1 MPSALLLP
9 PLGEGGEGGSRWL
22 NVNGLPC
29 RATSAPVR
37 CQGDGAAAR
46 FGQPTPIPAFLQR
59 GKEKN
64 REKSRFAAGML
75 CLPVSMMPLSQCL
88 KHKRT
93 DQAEREAVGERAV
106 APASHRHWPLAA
118 GQRTQGPAKRWPV
131 RAFSSNPLPS
141 PGQLSLVT
149 FFFARKESYPPP
161 GRRSPLNPQKKP
173 LKASRLKTQ
182 PCASLSKANI
192 KDRQGTCGKVSSY
205 EKRPCSRSG
214 LSPAPLRPP
223 AEPGWSPPPALP
235 CRDSRG

>member
-9 PLGEGGEGGSRWL
+9 PLGEGWDGGSRWL

-37 CQGDGAAAR
+37 CQVDGAAAR

-106 APASHRHWPLAA
+106 APASHRHWPPTADQ
-118 GQRTQGPAKRWPV
+118 GTQGPAKRWPV
-131 RAFSSNPLPS
+131 RAFSSNPLPI
-141 PGQLSLVT
+141 PIPRQLSLVT

-161 GRRSPLNPQKKP
+161 GRRSPLNPQKNP
-173 LKASRLKTQ
+173 RKTQ
-182 PCASLSKANI
+182 NPRTKKAI
-192 KDRQGTCGKVSSY
+192 LACWVCTSSY
-205 EKRPCSRSG
+205 LFNSTHCRAVRIFCGIACGWLVRNG
-214 LSPAPLRPP
+214 LMS
-223 AEPGWSPPPALP
+223 SPP
-235 CRDSRG
+235 RRV